1 MNQIAVPCSEPTR
14 PPAAPRRHYVRGL
27 PAHPRSAS
35 ESPCFPHPKSPHG
48 ATRAA
53 PGLIV
58 DKSIRLNAEQVA
70 QARKW
75 LVHILAQRAVEI
87 VKAEEGK
94 I

>member
-1 MNQIAVPCSEPTR
+1 
-14 PPAAPRRHYVRGL
+14 
-27 PAHPRSAS
+27 
-35 ESPCFPHPKSPHG
+35 
-48 ATRAA
+48 
-53 PGLIV
+53 V